1 MARKGLPTLIRLR
14 SFELEEKRRAL
25 AELEQVAERLEQAIR
40 DVDSQVEEEKQ
51 IATKD
56 YVLARYFPAY
66 LQAAKERRQT
76 LVANRLD
83 IGQQIDAA
91 KEQVTIAYQ
100 ELKKLEIAQ
109 AIREKREKEEAD
121 RREQLML
128 DEIAI
133 EGYRRRD
140 AS

>member
-40 DVDSQVEEEKQ
+40 DVDAQVEDEKD
-51 IATKD
+51 IASKD

-66 LQAAKERRQT
+66 LAAAKERRQQ

-83 IGQQIDAA
+83 IGHQIDEA

-100 ELKKLEIAQ
+100 ELKKMEIAQ
-109 AIREKREKEEAD
+109 ALREKREKEEAD

-140 AS
+140 A